1 MEFHESRC
9 NYWRKDWT
17 DVYAASRAMMEAKD
31 LERRRRHPDKGRSD
45 MFGDQFFELLAK
57 VLPGWAVTIIRIWCF
72 PSFLLID
79 TIETIYHS
87 GASRC
92 ARAMIKNGIKSIWDS
107 SGVRLVRGAFH
118 DTWTYLCTEILP
130 VIHAYLLEGWAFT
143 WRLFYQIEYTPNFLK
158 AIPTFGWHGTNP
170 FTVVVF
176 SLFVVALAYCLTSFI
191 VLLGWRRTYKHTTVR
206 RPPILRLFVLF
217 FLILYVSAVCYRY
230 TVHFFD
236 LSVLFIYI
244 EFHQIAQQY
253 LREGLHGF
261 MTTNP
266 GEYFFTYFFII
277 PGTIYAYIVYFIV
290 ERWAISAEA
299 RVFRKYFNFWIRK
312 MTPFQLP
319 VKHEFDEEF
328 AICSTDQAVK
338 SLTAETRDV
347 RIRARKAR
355 RAYRLRMKWIQYKE
369 IPKYYDPHR
378 NKKFRMHKHGR
389 GFVTENHYKNPF
401 HSS

>member
-130 VIHAYLLEGWAFT
+130 VIHAYLLEG
-143 WRLFYQIEYTPNFLK
+143 
-158 AIPTFGWHGTNP
+158 
-170 FTVVVF
+170 
-176 SLFVVALAYCLTSFI
+176 
-191 VLLGWRRTYKHTTVR
+191 
-206 RPPILRLFVLF
+206 
-217 FLILYVSAVCYRY
+217 
-230 TVHFFD
+230 
-236 LSVLFIYI
+236 
-244 EFHQIAQQY
+244 
-253 LREGLHGF
+253 
-261 MTTNP
+261 
-266 GEYFFTYFFII
+266 
-277 PGTIYAYIVYFIV
+277 
-290 ERWAISAEA
+290 
-299 RVFRKYFNFWIRK
+299 
-312 MTPFQLP
+312 
-319 VKHEFDEEF
+319 
-328 AICSTDQAVK
+328 
-338 SLTAETRDV
+338 
-347 RIRARKAR
+347 
-355 RAYRLRMKWIQYKE
+355 
-369 IPKYYDPHR
+369 
-378 NKKFRMHKHGR
+378 
-389 GFVTENHYKNPF
+389 
-401 HSS
+401 